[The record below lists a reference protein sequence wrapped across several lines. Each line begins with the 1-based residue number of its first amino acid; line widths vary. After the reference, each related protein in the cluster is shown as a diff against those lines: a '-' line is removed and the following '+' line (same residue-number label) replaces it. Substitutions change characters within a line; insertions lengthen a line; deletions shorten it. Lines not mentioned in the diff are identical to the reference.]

1 MPTYVALLRAIN
13 VGGHK
18 LPMAALL
25 QMCRSAGF
33 DRPRTYIASG
43 NALFEC
49 RLGEP
54 RVRQGLMRQLEDY
67 FGKPIGVQV
76 RTAAQLTAVWAANP
90 FPQAPPSRTVAIF
103 LEAPPPAGAIQDI
116 RGAQHERL
124 ACGTREIYVHYPDG
138 IGASTLV
145 IPAARAGTARNLN
158 TVGALAAL
166 AASH

>member
-1 MPTYVALLRAIN
+1 MPSYVALLRAIN

-43 NALFEC
+43 NALFES

-54 RVRQGLMRQLEDY
+54 RVRQALMRQLAHD
-67 FGKPIGVQV
+67 FGKPIGVKG
-76 RTAAQLTAVWAANP
+76 RTTTQLTAVLAANP
-90 FPQAPPSRTVAIF
+90 FRQAPLNRTVAIF
-103 LEAPPPAGAIQDI
+103 LAAPPPATALQDI
-116 RGAQHERL
+116 RGGKRERL
-124 ACGTREIYVHYPDG
+124 ARGTREIYVHYPEG
-138 IGASTLV
+138 IGACTPV
-145 IPAARAGTARNLN
+145 MPAARGGTARHLN

-166 AASH
+166 ATQH